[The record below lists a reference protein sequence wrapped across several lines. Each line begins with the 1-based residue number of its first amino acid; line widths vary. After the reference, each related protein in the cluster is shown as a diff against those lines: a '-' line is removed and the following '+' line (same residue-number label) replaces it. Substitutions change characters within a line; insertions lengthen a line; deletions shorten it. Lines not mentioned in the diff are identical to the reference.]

1 MKKKNIIIG
10 VIALII
16 IAGIIGAMQNNNKD
30 KISVKQAESD
40 KKSTKKEES
49 KKADYEITDVKVE
62 KDVVASY
69 VTGVLKNNTNANK
82 KYISIKFAVKD
93 KSGNKVGDAFANV
106 NDIESNGTWKFK
118 AIYMGS
124 EKNVVFDLQNP
135 KVTGF

>member
-124 EKNVVFDLQNP
+124 EKDVVFDLQNP

>member
-62 KDVVASY
+62 KDATQIGRASCRER
-69 VTGVLKNNTNANK
+69 V
-82 KYISIKFAVKD
+82 
-93 KSGNKVGDAFANV
+93 
-106 NDIESNGTWKFK
+106 
-118 AIYMGS
+118 
-124 EKNVVFDLQNP
+124 
-135 KVTGF
+135 